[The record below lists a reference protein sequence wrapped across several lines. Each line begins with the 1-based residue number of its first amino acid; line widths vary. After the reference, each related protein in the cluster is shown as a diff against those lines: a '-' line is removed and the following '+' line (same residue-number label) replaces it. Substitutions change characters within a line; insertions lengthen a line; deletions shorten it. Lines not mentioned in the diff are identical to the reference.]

1 MNFQFCILYIIL
13 QLSEASENSEVRR
26 IAMEAANML
35 IDSGISRALPLLKKE
50 DVPQI
55 VKCVALHATILKRV
69 GSVCG
74 WVR

>member
-1 MNFQFCILYIIL
+1 MNFPNKFCILYIIL

-26 IAMEAANML
+26 VAMEAADVL

-55 VKCVALHATILKRV
+55 
-69 GSVCG
+69 
-74 WVR
+74 